1 MAKRVRNN
9 ALRMKKSLQKA
20 LLKTNEERNKVKERH
35 LKEQKEKEK
44 QQKKLEEKARK
55 KSLLDSLDK
64 MSYNDLRKLASE
76 AGVTI
81 YQRKKEEIKQD
92 LKDYYERLW
101 SETH

>member
-20 LLKTNEERNKVKERH
+20 LLKTNEESNKVKERH
-35 LKEQKEKEK
+35 LK
-44 QQKKLEEKARK
+44 EKARK